1 MVLLLGGTA
10 SGKSAASLILAERL
24 DAEILSIDSM
34 QVYRRMDIGTAKSTP
49 EERSQIPHHLIDVA
63 EPSESFSVARFVEM
77 ADRAVADIAGRGK
90 MILALAGTPL
100 YLMGLMYGMFDGPS
114 ADEAFRALLRQ
125 RAAAEGTEVLHGELS
140 KVDPA
145 AAERIH
151 PNDLKRIER
160 ALEVFHQT
168 GRPLSEQQRQWAAG
182 VLRYPAIVVGIRRD
196 KEEQSKRINQRV
208 RDMIEAGLV
217 EEVRRLLA
225 ESPPMSQQARQ
236 ALGYAQII
244 DHLEGRCSLDEAI
257 EQIKIQTRQFAKH
270 QRTWFR
276 KFAMAHWLDIADDEP
291 AEKITARILDAIAQE
306 KAPGQ

>member
-1 MVLLLGGTA
+1 MNIAIHPIAAGSGDPQKMQYRSIGPGTPPQLA
-10 SGKSAASLILAERL
+10 HLRTSRLICVPQ
-24 DAEILSIDSM
+24 S
-34 QVYRRMDIGTAKSTP
+34 
-49 EERSQIPHHLIDVA
+49 RSQIPHHLIDVA

-114 ADEAFRALLRQ
+114 ADEAFRASLRK